1 MNISWKLF
9 WSVLGAVL
17 ALSIAGLSALVGL
30 PLLVVVPVCAV
41 AVGVSVAAARVVV
54 HRGEMFQD
62 IALTAREQIVRW
74 IGAAAGAYA
83 VWVVAFVLK
92 PSLWIVWLLV
102 LAAVGALVYGI
113 AHMHEYLLTKVVRPS
128 PTQIEAA
135 RQENQREMDNA
146 EKVFLKALKRVGL
159 DWLTLL
165 PGWKQI
171 GGDKPFG
178 VTFRVKRPAERET
191 ALTPEHADR
200 IANALGEELGAELET
215 DWVGIEKVRAAGTY
229 EVTVVT
235 EDVMA
240 RIYPYVDDP
249 TPTSIREP
257 ANVGYRLST
266 DPYMLSLRQHGM
278 VVGQSTYGKSAWIN
292 TLIAHILRCPDAVLW
307 IAGVEKLYDLVA
319 GWIEVYQD
327 TGIKLPIDW
336 IANGQE
342 DVVRMLIGGM
352 SGARWRQRQ
361 PMNQRRWP
369 TVITILDEASFALEN
384 RIEKQIYQGMPRT
397 AADMVAVKAK
407 GSASGDFFEIVA
419 SQRDT
424 IDNFGDKGG
433 DVLANMGYVAGFR
446 TRDQNGLGRLMNNY
460 KLTMPRHRGQL
471 WLDAGEGE
479 LPVQLKG
486 PYIQSVDPTKPKL
499 HNGPTVADIA
509 WARRSIEHDLDAGT
523 AAAVDEA
530 TGGAYS
536 RRHRYMDAE
545 LMQYLTQAVEID
557 PGQSGAQQDG
567 YDLAKRELAALGIGT
582 GSPASAAAA
591 ESSSGGVATLVGRK
605 PLKERVV
612 DIVQDIG
619 GQVSREQ
626 IVNAL
631 SDGGEKPGDQVL
643 TNALGKAVKDG
654 LLARPDE
661 KRGVYTATGQ

>member
-1 MNISWKLF
+1 MISWKLF
-9 WSVLGAVL
+9 WAALGAVA
-17 ALSIAGLSALVGL
+17 ALSIAGLSALCSL
-30 PLLVVVPVCAV
+30 TLLVVVPVCAV
-41 AVGVSVAAARVVV
+41 AVGLSVAAAQIVV
-54 HRGEMFQD
+54 HRGEMFEGIK
-62 IALTAREQIVRW
+62 IAAREQIVRW
-74 IGAAAGAYA
+74 IAAAAGAYA
-83 VWVVAFVLK
+83 VWIVAFVLK
-92 PSLWIVWLLV
+92 PALWIVWLLV
-102 LAAVGALVYGI
+102 LAGIGALVYGV

-128 PTQIEAA
+128 PSRLATAK
-135 RQENQREMDNA
+135 QEHQRDMDTT
-146 EKVFLKALKRVGL
+146 EKVFLRALKRVSL
-159 DWLTLL
+159 EWLTLL
-165 PGWKQI
+165 PGWKRI
-171 GGDKPFG
+171 GGEKPFG
-178 VTFRVKRPAERET
+178 VTFRVKRPAERDT

-200 IANALGEELGAELET
+200 IANALGEELGVELET
-215 DWVGIEKVRAAGTY
+215 DWVGIEKARAAGTY

-240 RIYPYVDDP
+240 RIYPFVDDP

-257 ANVGYRLST
+257 AVVGYRLST
-266 DPYMLSLRQHGM
+266 DPYLLLLRQHGM

-307 IAGVEKLYDLVA
+307 ICGVEKLYDLVA
-319 GWIEVYQD
+319 GWIEVYQN

-336 IANGQE
+336 IANGQD
-342 DVVRMLIGGM
+342 DVLRMLVGGM

-384 RIEKQIYQGMPRT
+384 RIVRHPYQGMDRT
-397 AADMVAVKAK
+397 AADMVAVQAK
-407 GSASGDFFEIVA
+407 GSASGDFFEVVA

-486 PYIQSVDPTKPKL
+486 PYIQSVDPTKPRL

-509 WARRSIEHDLDAGT
+509 WSRRNIEHELDAGT

-536 RRHRYMDAE
+536 ARHRYMDDA
-545 LMQYLTQAVEID
+545 LMRYLTQTVAIE
-557 PGQSGAQQDG
+557 PGQSGAQQEG
-567 YDLAKRELAALGIGT
+567 YDLAMRELAALGIGT
-582 GSPASAAAA
+582 GSSTPA
-591 ESSSGGVATLVGRK
+591 GGVATLVDRK
-605 PLKERVV
+605 PLRERVV
-612 DIVQDIG
+612 DIVREVG
-619 GQVSREQ
+619 GEVSREQ

-631 SDGGEKPGDQVL
+631 TDSGEKPGDQVL
-643 TNALGKAVKDG
+643 QNALGKAVKDG
-654 LLARPDE
+654 LLARPDGE
-661 KRGVYTATGQ
+661 RGVYTATAKEG